1 MRGAITQNESQT
13 TLKLEGARRPGSSE
27 LLTKGVQRGLR
38 WIVIDRLRTHGMN
51 LIQVPEI
58 VAIFVR
64 EERSK
69 ESSAQ

>member
-1 MRGAITQNESQT
+1 MRGAITQNESPT
-13 TLKLEGARRPGSSE
+13 TLKLEGARRSDPSE

-38 WIVIDRLRTHGMN
+38 WIVIDQLRTHGVN